1 MHTFFP
7 RLPARLGCL
16 LLLMLTGL
24 AVAGPVAGA
33 PARAAVVPPPALHP
47 RTRSPLFCGSPVWSR
62 QAPYPIAV
70 EFPAVVAQGGQLY
83 SFGGSNGSP
92 LANAYRYDPAAN
104 TWTALADLPVA
115 HNALAVSDGSDIYIL
130 AGTAL
135 WRYDPSANS
144 YTILAPPPLSTAGAA
159 LVYLAGRIY
168 RISGLAFGGNTPSV
182 DVYTLSTNNWSPSGT
197 IAPYPQA
204 ESLLQA
210 VAADGYIYAGGGFP
224 DWDYPKAYRYDPVS
238 NMWDDAVVPDPPA
251 GRWAAAST
259 LLQGQ
264 WVWAGGAVDTHPDGS
279 AVTLDLNNLAAGW
292 TALPPMPA
300 TRNAIGGAT
309 IDTAMYAIGGDA
321 GNSTATTD
329 NQRLT
334 VGVCPSAT
342 PLLTPATGTP
352 TAGATPTPPCD
363 GGSWTLQAGYPLPI
377 AAVALVA
384 HGGRLYSFGGRS
396 GNTVV
401 ADAYQYD
408 ATTNYWTPIA
418 PLPVPRTNASA
429 VSDGTYVYILNGEGT
444 GGPTS
449 SFYRYDPATN
459 TYTTLVP
466 IPLWTD
472 QAAVAYLAGRIYRL
486 GGDPGGQTSS
496 RVEVYTIST
505 GTWAPAGTVQDYP
518 LTIQSA
524 ALIAANGYLYAAG
537 GYNST
542 IGPTAKSYR
551 YDPGANSWS
560 DEAVADLPSAR
571 ESAASA
577 LLTGRWILA
586 GGLRQGG
593 YARDVTAL
601 DLSNPIAPWSS
612 LPDLL
617 QRTGYAGSGSLGSA
631 LYVVGGTAGTQQENQ
646 RYLEPLCPGGT
657 PSPTGTRTATGTPSP
672 PATTRTPT
680 ATGTAV
686 GTAAA
691 TATGTRTAT
700 APTATP
706 TGTRTATTPTA
717 TPTANATGLPAT
729 ATAPAATPTASA
741 PTTTATATRT
751 SVPPI
756 ATATATPCLAS
767 FSDVHSGDYFATPV
781 QYLACHG
788 ILSGYSDGTFRPYN
802 ATTRAQLA
810 KIVVGAAGWPLV
822 TPPTAHFSDVPP
834 GSLFYAFVETAFAHG
849 IVSGYSDGTFQPGNP
864 VTRGQLAKIIVAAQ
878 GWPLVTPAPGH
889 FRDVPSGY
897 VFYPAIETAF
907 AHGLIS
913 GYSDGT
919 FRPGNP
925 TTRGQIA
932 KIVYGTVPTP

>member
-1 MHTFFP
+1 MRTFFP
-7 RLPARLGCL
+7 HRPARLGCL
-16 LLLMLTGL
+16 LLVLIGL
-24 AVAGPVAGA
+24 AVAGPMSDA
-33 PARAAVVPPPALHP
+33 PARAAGAPPPALHL
-47 RTRSPLFCGSPVWSR
+47 RTGSPLFCGSPVWSQ

-70 EFPAVVAQGGQLY
+70 AGPAVVAQGGQLY
-83 SFGGSNGSP
+83 SFGGGNGSP

-115 HNALAVSDGSDIYIL
+115 HNALAVSDGTAIYIL

-144 YTILAPPPLSTAGAA
+144 YTILAPPPRSTAGAA

-168 RISGLAFGGNTPSV
+168 RISGLAYGGNTSSV

-238 NMWDDAVVPDPPA
+238 NAWNDLVVPDPPA
-251 GRWAAAST
+251 GRWAAASA

-279 AVTLDLNNLAAGW
+279 AVTLDLSNLAAGW

-300 TRNAIGGAT
+300 IRNAIGGAT
-309 IDTAMYAIGGDA
+309 IGAAMYAIGGDA

-352 TAGATPTPPCD
+352 TASATPTPPC
-363 GGSWTLQAGYPLPI
+363 GSGSWTLQAGYPLPI
-377 AAVALVA
+377 AAVAVVA

-396 GNTVV
+396 DNTIV

-418 PLPVPRTNASA
+418 PLPRPLTNANV
-429 VSDGTYVYILNGEGT
+429 VSDGTYVYILNGADT
-444 GGPTS
+444 GGPTT

-459 TYTTLVP
+459 TYTTLVSTP
-466 IPLWTD
+466 PWAD
-472 QAAVAYLAGRIYRL
+472 QAAAAYLAGRIYRL
-486 GGDPGGQTSS
+486 GGDRGGQTSS

-505 GTWAPAGTVQDYP
+505 GTWAPTGTVQDYP

-542 IGPTAKSYR
+542 TGSTVKSYR

-560 DEAVADLPSAR
+560 DEAVADLPRPR
-571 ESAASA
+571 ESATSV

-593 YARDVTAL
+593 YVTDVPAL
-601 DLSNPIAPWSS
+601 DLSNPTAPWSS

-617 QRTGYAGSGSLGSA
+617 QQTGYAGSGSLGRA
-631 LYVVGGTAGTQQENQ
+631 LYVVGGTAGSQQENQ
-646 RYLEPLCPGGT
+646 RYLDLLCPGGT
-657 PSPTGTRTATGTPSP
+657 PSL
-672 PATTRTPT
+672 TPT
-680 ATGTAV
+680 ATGTAG
-686 GTAAA
+686 GTAATA
-691 TATGTRTAT
+691 TRTSTATGTRTPISTAT
-700 APTATP
+700 VAPTQT
-706 TGTRTATTPTA
+706 
-717 TPTANATGLPAT
+717 
-729 ATAPAATPTASA
+729 SA
-741 PTTTATATRT
+741 PPTPLTTAT
-751 SVPPI
+751 I
-756 ATATATPCLAS
+756 TPCRIV
-767 FSDVHSGDYFATPV
+767 FSDVQPTDYFAVAV

-802 ATTRAQLA
+802 QTTRAQLA
-810 KIVVGAAGWPLV
+810 KIVVGAEGWPLL
-822 TPPTAHFSDVPP
+822 TPPTAHFGDVPP
-834 GSLFYAFVETAFAHG
+834 GSLFYPFVETAFAHG
-849 IVSGYSDGTFQPGNP
+849 LVSGYSDGTFGPSNP

-889 FRDVPSGY
+889 FRDVPPGY
-897 VFYPAIETAF
+897 VFYSAIETAF